1 MPDRKTVMI
10 SSTARDLPEH
20 RKEAMDACL
29 RQGMFPM
36 MMEHLPASDAD
47 AISCFAGDGGS
58 CGHLRRHLRA
68 SLRLRAGRGQPD
80 DLRHRDGVQP
90 GGRTQDPAPDL
101 RHGQGPPDHID
112 RCGDRRGRDQARSV
126 QEAAPGDKI
135 VNFFKSPADLRAL
148 VINSL
153 SQRIA
158 SPTSRRSTTSATS
171 PRRPRRTSRTRTPSC
186 RRTGWSAGRRSSI
199 C

>member
-36 MMEHLPASDAD
+36 MMEHLPASDD
-47 AISCFAGDGGS
+47 EAISASLEMVDRGR
-58 CGHLRRHLRA
+58 HLRRHLRA
-68 SLRLRAGRGQPD
+68 SLRLRAGGAR

-90 GGRTQDPAPDL
+90 GGRAQDPAPDL
-101 RHGQGPPDHID
+101 RDGQGPPDHD
-112 RCGDRRGRDQARSV
+112 RPGGDGRRRESSSKRSRSGSRPTTSSTSSNRPPTC
-126 QEAAPGDKI
+126 APR
-135 VNFFKSPADLRAL
+135 SSTASR
-148 VINSL
+148 NS
-153 SQRIA
+153 A
-158 SPTSRRSTTSATS
+158 NPTSPRSTTSATS